1 MDIEND
7 LDTYYIFNVEHSDT
21 ILDIYNNIVDYC
33 NPSYMEIHNKGNFSE
48 FLNMIYN
55 NIDLD
60 ESLNFLKTFN
70 KYESDEEQE
79 QEFLNDYEYY

>member
-1 MDIEND
+1 MDYEND

-33 NPSYMEIHNKGNFSE
+33 NPSYTEIHNNGNFSN
-48 FLNMIYN
+48 FLNIIYN